1 MSENKNELARKLG
14 LGAVIALG
22 VGTTV
27 GSGIFSSLS
36 EVANAAGS
44 SLFLVLAF
52 IIGGLLQIPS
62 NFVYSELASAYPED
76 GGQYVYFREAGSRPL
91 AFLCGWISF
100 WATDPPSISIMAL
113 AIVNYLAFFVP
124 IHGFVLKL
132 VAVVFVLIFMGV
144 HIRSVEGGG
153 KFQTIITA
161 LKILPFAL
169 VIGIGLFNLQGD
181 ILLSSAPLEG
191 YAKTGIAALIAGVA
205 TTTWSYDGMGAACY
219 MSGEIKNPKKNMPL
233 GLILTAVI
241 VLALY
246 AGLTFVASG
255 ILSIDEMATSD
266 APIALLASKLP
277 VFVENA
283 AEFLTTGNKKFTNK
297 SVVIISSV
305 SGNTKEM
312 VELVDRVHEKGAKV
326 FSFIDNPGTT
336 LTQPD
341 KQDYLIVYPMNEQL
355 KFYMVANYLM
365 YKNGEFDDY
374 DRYNKE
380 MEANLADVLAQVEKD
395 SDEWAYE
402 YAKNKVAFWKEHKDL
417 PHYFIGSGNQYGAT
431 YSYAMCY
438 WEEQMWI
445 RTKSISCQEFF
456 HGMQEII
463 VEDTPV
469 TLFMGEDEQRP
480 LAERVAKF
488 LPRVNANYTIIDT
501 KEHELK
507 GISPEFRGT
516 ISHLVMHGVNNR
528 VDAYMELFL
537 RHPLSIRRYY
547 RQFDY

>member
-1 MSENKNELARKLG
+1 MKYEAKAWKETEGACLRNFNEQA
-14 LGAVIALG
+14 
-22 VGTTV
+22 
-27 GSGIFSSLS
+27 
-36 EVANAAGS
+36 
-44 SLFLVLAF
+44 
-52 IIGGLLQIPS
+52 QIDS
-62 NFVYSELASAYPED
+62 VN
-76 GGQYVYFREAGSRPL
+76 G
-91 AFLCGWISF
+91 
-100 WATDPPSISIMAL
+100 AL
-113 AIVNYLAFFVP
+113 ALRPQIEK
-124 IHGFVLKL
+124 IIDQIWEEGFDGIY
-132 VAVVFVLIFMGV
+132 F
-144 HIRSVEGGG
+144 
-153 KFQTIITA
+153 
-161 LKILPFAL
+161 
-169 VIGIGLFNLQGD
+169 IGIGGTYA
-181 ILLSSAPLEG
+181 SSMQVE
-191 YAKTGIAALIAGVA
+191 V
-205 TTTWSYDGMGAACY
+205 Y
-219 MSGEIKNPKKNMPL
+219 MRGR
-233 GLILTAVI
+233 
-241 VLALY
+241 
-246 AGLTFVASG
+246 
-255 ILSIDEMATSD
+255 
-266 APIALLASKLP
+266 SKLP

-445 RTKSISCQEFF
+445 RTKSITCPEFF
-456 HGMQEII
+456 HGMLEI
-463 VEDTPV
+463 VDRDTPV
-469 TLFMGEDEQRP
+469 TVFVGEDSQRP
-480 LAERVAKF
+480 LSERVVRF
-488 LPRVNANYTIIDT
+488 LPRVCANYTVIDSRDYA
-501 KEHELK
+501 LP
-507 GISPEFRGT
+507 GIDERFRGNL
-516 ISHLVMHGVNNR
+516 SHLVTHAVTQR
-528 VDAYMELFL
+528 IDAHIEAINCHPME
-537 RHPLSIRRYY
+537 IRRYY
-547 RQFDY
+547 RRLDY